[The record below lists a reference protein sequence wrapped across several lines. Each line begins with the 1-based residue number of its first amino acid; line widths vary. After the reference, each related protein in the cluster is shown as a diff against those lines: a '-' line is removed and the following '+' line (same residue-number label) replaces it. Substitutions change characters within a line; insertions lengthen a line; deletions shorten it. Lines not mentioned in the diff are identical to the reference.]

1 MSPLRLVFMGT
12 PEFAVPTLEHLIAA
26 GHEVAAVYTRR
37 PKRKGRGHEV
47 RPSPVHEL
55 AAARGIE
62 VRTPQSLKGAEEQGA
77 FAALGSDA
85 GVVVA
90 YGLIL
95 PPAILEAPR
104 LGCLNLHPSLLPR
117 WRGAAPIQRAILAG
131 DEQSGVSV
139 MVMDEGLDTGP
150 ILSTERLPITPET
163 SAGSLHDE
171 LARAGASLMLETL
184 AGLAEGRLEPRPQAA
199 DGVSYAEKLSPDEG
213 RLDWRR
219 PAAELERLVR
229 ALSPSPGAWF
239 AHAEARVKVLAA
251 APVPGAHGAPGAPVA
266 PGALVT
272 PGEILDDRLTVAC
285 GEGGLRLV
293 LVQRGGKQAMAAAE
307 FLRGF
312 RLAPGARLE

>member
-1 MSPLRLVFMGT
+1 
-12 PEFAVPTLEHLIAA
+12 
-26 GHEVAAVYTRR
+26 
-37 PKRKGRGHEV
+37 
-47 RPSPVHEL
+47 
-55 AAARGIE
+55 
-62 VRTPQSLKGAEEQGA
+62 
-77 FAALGSDA
+77 
-85 GVVVA
+85 
-90 YGLIL
+90 
-95 PPAILEAPR
+95 
-104 LGCLNLHPSLLPR
+104 
-117 WRGAAPIQRAILAG
+117 AILAG
-131 DEQSGVSV
+131 DAQSGVTV

-163 SAGSLHDE
+163 SAGSLHDM
-171 LARAGASLMLETL
+171 LAQAGASLMLETL

-239 AHAEARVKVLAA
+239 AHAGARVKVLAA
-251 APVPGAHGAPGAPVA
+251 APVPGAPGA

-293 LVQRGGKQAMAAAE
+293 LVQRGGKQAMAGAA

-312 RLAPGARLE
+312 RLAPGAVLE

>member
-12 PEFAVPTLEHLIAA
+12 PEFAVPTLERLISA
-26 GHEVAAVYTRR
+26 GHEVTAVYTRR
-37 PKRKGRGHEV
+37 PKRKGRGQEL

-85 GVVVA
+85 GVIVA

-131 DEQSGVSV
+131 DPESGVTV

-150 ILSTERLPITPET
+150 ILGTERLPITSET

-171 LARAGASLMLETL
+171 LAQAGASLMLQTL
-184 AGLAEGRLEPRPQAA
+184 AGLAEGRLEPRPQAV
-199 DGVSYAEKLSPDEG
+199 DGVSYAKKLARDEG

-239 AHAEARVKVLAA
+239 AHAGARVKVLAA
-251 APVPGAHGAPGAPVA
+251 EPVA
-266 PGALVT
+266 GPPGALVA
-272 PGEILDDRLTVAC
+272 PGEVLDDRLTVAC

>member
-12 PEFAVPTLEHLIAA
+12 PEFAVPTLERLIAA

-37 PKRKGRGHEV
+37 PKPKGRGHEV

-55 AAARGIE
+55 AADRGIE
-62 VRTPQSLKGAEEQGA
+62 VRTPKGLKGAEEQRA
-77 FAALGSDA
+77 FAALRCDA
-85 GVVVA
+85 CVVVA

-131 DEQSGVSV
+131 DRQSGVTV

-163 SAGSLHDE
+163 SAGSLHDK
-171 LARAGASLMLETL
+171 LAQAGASLMLEAL
-184 AGLAEGRLEPRPQAA
+184 AGLAAGRLEPRPQAA
-199 DGVSYAEKLSPDEG
+199 DGVSYAEKLSRDEG

-251 APVPGAHGAPGAPVA
+251 EPVAGARGAPGEV
-266 PGALVT
+266 
-272 PGEILDDRLTVAC
+272 LDDRLTVAC